1 MTVAD
6 RTYPAR
12 GLHGRVVHSLG
23 LRIVGGAYEVGEA
36 LPNGDALGA
45 ELGVSRTV
53 VREAVKVLIGKGL
66 VEVRPKLGTRV
77 RARRSWHLLDPDVLR
92 WQFENVAVTDD
103 WRELLEVQE
112 SIGPTAA
119 RLAAER
125 HIPVELMEIQAALR
139 RLQAALSEPDAFRTA
154 SLDFNEAIFAASHN
168 TLLWHVNAVIR
179 LGLESGSSD
188 TRPVD
193 EDEDEALGPWQ
204 DLVESIERRD
214 GAGSEKAMRNLLTGR
229 YPSV

>member
-1 MTVAD
+1 MAD
-6 RTYPAR
+6 RTYPSR
-12 GLHGRVVHSLG
+12 GVHGRVVHRLG
-23 LRIVGGAYEVGEA
+23 LLIVSGVYGVGEA
-36 LPNGDALGA
+36 LPNEDALGS

-53 VREAVKVLIGKGL
+53 VREAVKVLVGKGL

-92 WQFENVAVTDD
+92 WQFENVAATDD

-125 HIPVELMEIQAALR
+125 HNPLELAEIQAALR
-139 RLQAALSEPDAFRTA
+139 RLRAALLEPDAFRTA

-168 TLLWHVNAVIR
+168 TLLWHVNAMIR

-188 TRPVD
+188 VRPID
-193 EDEDEALGPWQ
+193 EDEDDALSPWQ
-204 DLVESIERRD
+204 DLVESIGLRD
-214 GAGSEKAMRNLLTGR
+214 GPGSEKAMRQLLTGGHASR
-229 YPSV
+229 